1 MKCLRIFL
9 TKHIKPKK
17 SFTIMKAFA
26 VTVEGFEDVAQQ
38 EVKELIDVDASI
50 EPSVLLFETNENE
63 LAKLTYKTQ
72 SLKRTAELLHII
84 DIDKNFTKTE
94 EIIKAQFTEPNI
106 KDKTF
111 KVITTRTGEH
121 GFSSQDF
128 SRAIGTQVDA
138 KVDMENP
145 DVIIYCYIRE
155 NKAYIGID
163 YAGIDLSKRD
173 YKIYPHPAALNGSV
187 AFCLLKL
194 ANYDKTKVVLDP
206 FCGASTIAIEAALKA
221 TNISPNF
228 FRKDKLICSKNH
240 NLETFDEQKNE
251 KHEKIFSFDSSNHFV
266 STSKKNAKI
275 ANINKSL
282 SFSRMEIEWLDT
294 KVDKESI
301 DVIATHPPSPSKTV
315 PEKEALTLYKEF
327 IYQLKFILKPAA
339 VVTIIAKETTL
350 LESLATDYNIDKR
363 TIKQGNQELSVLKLT
378 KK

>member
-1 MKCLRIFL
+1 MR
-9 TKHIKPKK
+9 
-17 SFTIMKAFA
+17 AFA
-26 VTVEGFEDVAQQ
+26 VTIEGFEDVAQQ
-38 EVKELIDVDASI
+38 EVKELIDVDSSI
-50 EPSVLLFETNENE
+50 EPSILLFETNKND

-72 SLKRTAELLHII
+72 SLKRTAELIAII
-84 DIDKNFTKTE
+84 PVDLNLEITE
-94 EIIKAQFTEPNI
+94 KNI
-106 KDKTF
+106 KEAFTSPDIKNKTF
-111 KVITTRTGEH
+111 KVMTTRVGKH
-121 GFSSQDF
+121 DFSSQNI
-128 SRAIGTQVDA
+128 SRLIGSQIDA

-145 DVIIYCYIRE
+145 DIIIYCYIRGE
-155 NKAYIGID
+155 KAYIGID

-173 YKIYPHPAALNGSV
+173 YKIYPHPAALNGAV
-187 AFCLLKL
+187 AFSLLKL
-194 ANYDKTKVVLDP
+194 AGYDKTKVVLDP

-240 NLETFDEQKNE
+240 NLETFDEQKSE

-275 ANINKSL
+275 ANINKSI

-315 PEKEALTLYKEF
+315 PEKEALVLYKEF
-327 IYQLKFILKPAA
+327 IYQLKFILKPNA

-350 LESLATDYNIDKR
+350 LESLATDYNIKKR
-363 TIKQGNQELSVLKLT
+363 TIKQGNQELSVLKIT